1 MPTCRSDPIADCAD
15 LRIVPTLTRH
25 AFRSGRFLLATSAQ
39 SCPGA
44 PAQSCLSARFRARDC
59 SLLRD
64 PRRQYWSERAG
75 PDEVSPSGSA
85 VRFFAPQR
93 AIPHF
98 GSGRGRMRPLGFC
111 RPRRRVTLL
120 CRGVHE
126 GRRHNPQ
133 VGTKPSIATAVMHE
147 RFLAE
152 DVMCGKRLERQPRPS
167 WGKAMSGC
175 RVSSTKDKQDS
186 ASADAIEII
195 DKHGRALLY
204 WSPPNM
210 AGIRAGR
217 RLGVPTLAVGDHVIL
232 ER

>member
-75 PDEVSPSGSA
+75 PDEVSPSGPA

-111 RPRRRVTLL
+111 LPRRRVTLF

-133 VGTKPSIATAVMHE
+133 VGTKPNIATAVMHE

-152 DVMCGKRLERQPRPS
+152 DVMWASASSGSLGPAGARRCPAAVCRRQRTSKIVHRQMPS
-167 WGKAMSGC
+167 
-175 RVSSTKDKQDS
+175 RSSTS
-186 ASADAIEII
+186 TGARCCT
-195 DKHGRALLY
+195 GRLRICLEFL
-204 WSPPNM
+204 
-210 AGIRAGR
+210 R
-217 RLGVPTLAVGDHVIL
+217 GDD
-232 ER
+232 